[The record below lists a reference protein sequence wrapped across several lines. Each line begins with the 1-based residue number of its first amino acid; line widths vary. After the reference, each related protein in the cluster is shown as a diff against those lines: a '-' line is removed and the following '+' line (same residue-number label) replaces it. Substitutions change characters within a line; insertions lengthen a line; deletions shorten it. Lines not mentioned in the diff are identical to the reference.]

1 MILKNIVLF
10 LILALLCGCSHK
22 RAEINRYS
30 GFEQTISVKS
40 TKIEIPPVLLY
51 PRNLF
56 LLKDRLIVLNEKTDT
71 LFQVFSMPE
80 LEYQGQF
87 GIKGEGPNDF
97 HLPSIQAVSY
107 TESGFILSD
116 LNKLKAINWENSE
129 PHITSTD
136 MPYQFQYFNGL
147 MELKDSLYCCNT
159 EYGSEYELR
168 FLYPDGN
175 YEELGVY
182 PEEVKP
188 RFKDALARN
197 QAYNSLLAAKLME
210 LV

>member
-136 MPYQFQYFNGL
+136 MPYQFQYL
-147 MELKDSLYCCNT
+147 M
-159 EYGSEYELR
+159 
-168 FLYPDGN
+168 
-175 YEELGVY
+175 
-182 PEEVKP
+182 
-188 RFKDALARN
+188 A
-197 QAYNSLLAAKLME
+197 
-210 LV
+210 

>member
-1 MILKNIVLF
+1 M
-10 LILALLCGCSHK
+10 G
-22 RAEINRYS
+22 
-30 GFEQTISVKS
+30 
-40 TKIEIPPVLLY
+40 
-51 PRNLF
+51 
-56 LLKDRLIVLNEKTDT
+56 
-71 LFQVFSMPE
+71 
-80 LEYQGQF
+80 
-87 GIKGEGPNDF
+87 
-97 HLPSIQAVSY
+97 
-107 TESGFILSD
+107 
-116 LNKLKAINWENSE
+116 NSE

-182 PEEVKP
+182 PEEVNLGL
-188 RFKDALARN
+188 RMRWRVIRLIIVCW
-197 QAYNSLLAAKLME
+197 QLSLME

>member
-10 LILALLCGCSHK
+10 LTLVLLCGCSHK
-22 RAEINRYS
+22 RVEINRYS

-40 TKIEIPPVLLY
+40 TKIEVPPVLLY

-97 HLPSIQAVSY
+97 HLPSIQAV
-107 TESGFILSD
+107 IRNL
-116 LNKLKAINWENSE
+116 A
-129 PHITSTD
+129 
-136 MPYQFQYFNGL
+136 
-147 MELKDSLYCCNT
+147 LY
-159 EYGSEYELR
+159 
-168 FLYPDGN
+168 
-175 YEELGVY
+175 
-182 PEEVKP
+182 
-188 RFKDALARN
+188 
-197 QAYNSLLAAKLME
+197 
-210 LV
+210 